1 MSVREPSNAA
11 NEFGQVIGEVGTRL
25 LGNIENVSY
34 HPMVY
39 QGDSLLSHT
48 RASPAP
54 LGASDSDAAGGAH
67 KKSRLERLKI
77 VGSNSWNLN
86 GDIYRGSGCFQGVE
100 VSSD

>member
-1 MSVREPSNAA
+1 M
-11 NEFGQVIGEVGTRL
+11 IGEVGIRL

-39 QGDSLLSHT
+39 QGDSLLSLT

-77 VGSNSWNLN
+77 IGSNPWNSTGIFIVVVDVFKAWRLAAT
-86 GDIYRGSGCFQGVE
+86 RWART
-100 VSSD
+100 